1 MLVDIGVGVM
11 WQKQY
16 FRMCTF
22 AGSFVKM
29 HSTPRPP
36 RRRPTR
42 TARATRTSGR
52 RSRARAASWTARSR
66 PRSRAA
72 PRAPATRPPRA
83 RARDASRAARAEA
96 LRAAHGACARVRGLT
111 DVVVYG
117 GLNARRGRAQL
128 VTLFTHQQG
137 TLGPAVPDKP
147 PDFEAMVRG
156 FESSGPR
163 MSVDAPG

>member
-1 MLVDIGVGVM
+1 M
-11 WQKQY
+11 
-16 FRMCTF
+16 
-22 AGSFVKM
+22 
-29 HSTPRPP
+29 
-36 RRRPTR
+36 
-42 TARATRTSGR
+42 
-52 RSRARAASWTARSR
+52 
-66 PRSRAA
+66 
-72 PRAPATRPPRA
+72 
-83 RARDASRAARAEA
+83 
-96 LRAAHGACARVRGLT
+96 
-111 DVVVYG
+111 YG